1 MTKELEFLIKIVKEA
16 NKLITDDF
24 IVKSKGDHG
33 DLVTNFDLEIE
44 KFIIDEIKKEYPDF
58 DIVSEEFNSNKELT
72 DNCFTID
79 PIDGTINFAHNLPLW
94 AIQIACIKNKET
106 CAAVIYM
113 PKINEFYYA
122 DKNGAFLNDKQIFV
136 NKLSVDKGLY
146 TFEGPG
152 SMLCN
157 FNMLKKNHNYRD
169 FRSAAV
175 NFAFVASGKLSATC
189 FLWDTYWDYIPGEYI
204 VKQAGGVIYNDKKIH
219 IAANS
224 EEFLKTMLD
233 NTIIDDNKEL
243 VIKDKE

>member
-1 MTKELEFLIKIVKEA
+1 
-16 NKLITDDF
+16 
-24 IVKSKGDHG
+24 
-33 DLVTNFDLEIE
+33 
-44 KFIIDEIKKEYPDF
+44 
-58 DIVSEEFNSNKELT
+58 
-72 DNCFTID
+72 
-79 PIDGTINFAHNLPLW
+79 
-94 AIQIACIKNKET
+94 
-106 CAAVIYM
+106 M

-175 NFAFVASGKLSATC
+175 SFAFVASGKLSATC